1 MTLIPVSTEL
11 RQPGGQL
18 QRTQAPHTPRK
29 RHVGGLGATPR
40 TTLDLVRASNRR
52 TKTRFVA
59 ALRLCCTLEFVR
71 GVCSIH
77 VGRCWSAQTAQA
89 RRANTEP
96 PDLGQLFHSQPFTR
110 ICTRR
115 STPPRWT
122 TGSGPAH
129 SPDGKGESVLSDFKV
144 VMITLVTADCA
155 SGCECVLCEILVF
168 RNAPYSSTKLPMWLP
183 RWPSSRI
190 PRWTKLCG
198 RCLTALS

>member
-1 MTLIPVSTEL
+1 MDLL
-11 RQPGGQL
+11 NF
-18 QRTQAPHTPRK
+18 
-29 RHVGGLGATPR
+29 PR
-40 TTLDLVRASNRR
+40 TPSSPWTRHWTRMASCVWPPLVEETTRQVIRR
-52 TKTRFVA
+52 SQKGLPREL
-59 ALRLCCTLEFVR
+59 LR
-71 GVCSIH
+71 GGH
-77 VGRCWSAQTAQA
+77 A
-89 RRANTEP
+89 
-96 PDLGQLFHSQPFTR
+96 R

-190 PRWTKLCG
+190 PVG
-198 RCLTALS
+198 RSCVAGA